1 MNKIEPTY
9 LRYIYDGLNKG
20 SINSQNASSLPNG
33 FIGLFEEAFSN
44 DKSYLKDLLF

>member
-20 SINSQNASSLPNG
+20 LSTPKMLPLPMDLR
-33 FIGLFEEAFSN
+33 LFEEVFSR
-44 DKSYLKDLLF
+44 KIHLKDLLFK

>member
-33 FIGLFEEAFSN
+33 LT
-44 DKSYLKDLLF
+44 